1 MQRLRTRRWA
11 LIAVAL
17 AVGGGALATVSL
29 GAISEPVVAAR
40 YSLSIGGADVAF
52 FGDLKTIT
60 SEITPAT
67 TTSTGA
73 YGTPK
78 PAVIIF
84 ERALTD
90 DLALSAWHQQAL
102 AGQTAARK
110 NATLTA
116 FGPDGAAV
124 AQWLLEAAWPAK
136 LEVHGVA
143 SGTGGQALTETV
155 TLTARTIKRAPL

>member
-17 AVGGGALATVSL
+17 AVGGGALATASL
-29 GAISEPVVAAR
+29 GATSEPVVASR
-40 YSLSIGGADVAF
+40 YSVSIDGSAIAL

-78 PAVIIF
+78 PAVITF
-84 ERALTD
+84 ERGLTG

-102 AGQTAARK
+102 AGQPGARK
-110 NATLTA
+110 SVTLTA

-124 AQWLLEAAWPAK
+124 ARWFLEAAWPAK
-136 LEVHGVA
+136 LEVNGVTT
-143 SGTGGQALTETV
+143 GTGGQALTETV
-155 TLTARTIKRAPL
+155 TLTARTVKRAPL